1 MPIEIMH
8 IMCYYITTVSETR
21 AEYITEVKHMSESTV
36 QTKPREQD
44 RSTGTYNA
52 DRLYNSLSD
61 SDKALITA
69 MLNTAFVLLKSV
81 QSVGEKQSAG

>member
-1 MPIEIMH
+1 
-8 IMCYYITTVSETR
+8 
-21 AEYITEVKHMSESTV
+21 MSENTV
-36 QTKPREQD
+36 QTREQD

-69 MLNTAFVLLKSV
+69 MLNTAFVLLRGV
-81 QSVGEKQSAG
+81 QSVGEKQRAG